1 MSKSIV
7 ILGAGTG
14 GTIMANRL
22 RKIYRSEEASI
33 TIVDQNNR
41 HIYQPG
47 LLFVPFGLYTAE
59 DIVRPR
65 GKQLHKGIE
74 YIQATIDKLDAGG
87 KTVALGNG
95 TILSYD
101 LLIIATG
108 ATLLPEETEGL
119 TGPGWG
125 EKIFDFYTLE
135 GATALGEKLKTV
147 DRGDVVVSL
156 VELPIKCPVAPLEFV
171 FLADWYF
178 TERGV
183 RDNINLKFVTSLD
196 AVFTRPVAA
205 EHLSGLLA
213 EKNIDVVTDFNTGEV
228 DGEQG
233 KLISYDEREVDFDL
247 LVTVPLH
254 GGAEFIGEVEGLGD
268 PLNFVMADNHTMQ
281 AKNFPNI
288 FAIGDAAN
296 LPTSKAGSVTHF
308 EADVLVDNIVA
319 YLAGK
324 ELTGSFDGH
333 ANCFVETGFN
343 KALLIDF
350 NYETEPLPG
359 RFPFAAGPLPLMKES
374 RLNHLGKLM
383 FAPMY
388 WNMLLPGHHMPGI
401 PTDMPVSGK
410 KFQQEQTQE

>member
-1 MSKSIV
+1 MEKSIV

-22 RKIYRSEEASI
+22 RKKYRPDQASI
-33 TIVDQNNR
+33 TIVDQNDQ

-47 LLFVPFGLYTAE
+47 LLFVPFGIYSPE

-65 GKQLHKGIE
+65 GKQLHKGID
-74 YIQATIDKLDAGG
+74 YIQSSIDTMDATDKSV
-87 KTVALGNG
+87 TLGNG
-95 TILSYD
+95 SVLSYD
-101 LLIIATG
+101 VLIIATG
-108 ATLLPEETEGL
+108 SELLFGETEGL
-119 TGPGWG
+119 TGEGWR
-125 EKIFDFYTLE
+125 ETIFDFYTLD
-135 GATALGEKLKTV
+135 GATALAEKLKTV
-147 DRGDVVVSL
+147 ESGNVVVSL
-156 VELPIKCPVAPLEFV
+156 TDLPIKCPVAPLEFT

-178 TERGV
+178 AERGV
-183 RDNINLKFVTSLD
+183 RDNINLTFVTSLD

-205 EHLSGLLA
+205 EHLGKLMA
-213 EKNIDVVTDFNTGEV
+213 EKNIQVVSEFNTGEV
-228 DGEQG
+228 DGASG
-233 KLISYDEREVDFDL
+233 KLISFDEREVPFDL
-247 LVTVPLH
+247 LINIPLH
-254 GGAEFIGEVEGLGD
+254 GGASFIEHVPGLGD
-268 PLNFVMADNHTMQ
+268 PLNFVIADNHTMQ
-281 AKNFPNI
+281 AKNYPDI

-308 EADVLVDNIVA
+308 EADVLVDNIEA
-319 YLAGK
+319 HLAGE
-324 ELTGSFDGH
+324 ELGGSFDGH

-359 RFPFAAGPLPLMKES
+359 RFPFAGGPMPLMKES

-383 FAPMY
+383 FHPIY

-410 KFQQEQTQE
+410 KFPSEQE